1 MEFDVNWCRIASK
14 NFDLGFTKIGDILR
28 PGKTQLAGTRDTGP
42 ETRDVPGN
50 TGRLATLVTVRGT
63 LYK

>member
-14 NFDLGFTKIGDILR
+14 KMTLASRKYVTFCVPGR
-28 PGKTQLAGTRDTGP
+28 PKPGRDTGP
-42 ETRDVPGN
+42 EIQDVPEN
-50 TGRLATLVTVRGT
+50 TGQLATLVTVRGT